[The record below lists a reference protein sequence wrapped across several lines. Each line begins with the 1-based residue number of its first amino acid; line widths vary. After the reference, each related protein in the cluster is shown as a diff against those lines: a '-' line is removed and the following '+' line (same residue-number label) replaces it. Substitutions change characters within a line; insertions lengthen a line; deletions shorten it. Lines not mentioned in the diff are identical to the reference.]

1 MVIRR
6 LGAKNAVL
14 LGAVVIFG
22 LLPLTLRGNARILNI
37 LSVFMIWAVVAS
49 AWDLSMGYA
58 KVWSFGHIAFFAIG
72 GYTAAMT
79 VSHLGMPPE
88 AAIPL
93 GGVVAAVIG
102 ILIAVPCLRLAG
114 VYIAMVTFGVHLIL
128 PTLILWQSKYTGGD
142 PGLFGFAP
150 AKVGR
155 FVFSS
160 SMPGFSYYVIYG
172 TSLLFLYLIFRI
184 IKSPVGLAF
193 VGLRDSEAYAKSL
206 GIDDY
211 KYRLVVFGI
220 SAFIAGFM
228 GGLYTS
234 FYGTISPR
242 TLEISTFLFV
252 LIMLMLGGLGRFP
265 GAVMGA
271 FVITVLAEVLRP
283 LFYLRFVVLGAIVVT
298 VMVAM
303 PQGLVGI
310 FDAVGPYAGRAF
322 RTIVPYVRRVRRRR

>member
-1 MVIRR
+1 MV
-6 LGAKNAVL
+6 LGVL
-14 LGAVVIFG
+14 PIIFQ
-22 LLPLTLRGNARILNI
+22 GNARILNI

-58 KVWSFGHIAFFAIG
+58 NVWSFGHLAFFAIG

-79 VSHLGMPPE
+79 VAHLGLPPE

-93 GGVVAAVIG
+93 GGVVAAVVG
-102 ILIAVPCLRLAG
+102 IVIAVPCLRLAG

-128 PTLILWQSKYTGGD
+128 PTLVLWQAKWTGGD
-142 PGLFGFAP
+142 AGMFGFAS

-160 SMPGFSYYVIYG
+160 SMPGFSFYVIFA
-172 TSLLFLYLIFRI
+172 TSLVLLAVIYIV
-184 IKSPVGLAF
+184 IKSPIGLAF
-193 VGLRDSEAYAKSL
+193 IGLRDSEAYAKSL
-206 GIDDY
+206 GVDHY
-211 KYRLVVFGI
+211 KYRLMVFGI

-242 TLEISTFLFV
+242 TLEISTFLLV

-271 FVITVLAEVLRP
+271 FVVTVLAEVVAAALLPSLCRAGSN
-283 LFYLRFVVLGAIVVT
+283 RGA
-298 VMVAM
+298 
-303 PQGLVGI
+303 L
-310 FDAVGPYAGRAF
+310 
-322 RTIVPYVRRVRRRR
+322 